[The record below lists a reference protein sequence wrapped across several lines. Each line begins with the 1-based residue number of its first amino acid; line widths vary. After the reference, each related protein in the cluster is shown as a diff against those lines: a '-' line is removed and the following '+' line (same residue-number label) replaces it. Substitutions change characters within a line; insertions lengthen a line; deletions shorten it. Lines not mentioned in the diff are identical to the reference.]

1 MSAYTE
7 RLCRQ
12 ADALL
17 NKGELI
23 PVDLFA
29 KLAEAG
35 IDVTTLERN
44 HAAALHGA
52 LQLRRRLTPPQ
63 GATPK

>member
-44 HAAALHGA
+44 HAAS
-52 LQLRRRLTPPQ
+52 TE
-63 GATPK
+63 TI